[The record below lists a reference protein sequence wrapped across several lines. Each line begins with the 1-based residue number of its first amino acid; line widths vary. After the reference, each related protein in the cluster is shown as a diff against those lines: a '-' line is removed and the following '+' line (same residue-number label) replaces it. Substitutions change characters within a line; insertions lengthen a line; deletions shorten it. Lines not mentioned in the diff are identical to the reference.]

1 MKMESENIKVLIIV
15 RGGVVQSIYSTDKKL
30 EFDIL
35 DYDNEELKNDEK
47 EEEILESKAK
57 GMSAIY

>member
-1 MKMESENIKVLIIV
+1 MESENIKVLIIV

>member
-1 MKMESENIKVLIIV
+1 MESENIKVLINI